1 MEQERKD
8 RFLEKINR
16 IHDNSDLIILWEKE
30 ASDSLNIVDIKT
42 ALAIFKAFQEIT
54 EAFMDCIVF
63 YIRENNLHPRDN
75 YLNIEQI
82 DIFSPDQKLLLK
94 EMNEIWCRVNHEYGN
109 SEVVPLITSISHTL
123 SDIPQVTR
131 TLQFWIENN

>member
-54 EAFMDCIVF
+54 EAFMDCIVL

-75 YLNIEQI
+75 YSNIEQI

-109 SEVVPLITSISHTL
+109 SEMVPLITRISHTL

-131 TLQFWIENN
+131 TLQIWIENN

>member
-1 MEQERKD
+1 MDQEREE
-8 RFLEKINR
+8 RFLEKING
-16 IHDNSDLIILWEKE
+16 IHDNSDLILLWERE

-75 YLNIEQI
+75 YSNIEQI
-82 DIFSPDQKLLLK
+82 DIFSPDQKLLIR
-94 EMNEIWCRVNHEYGN
+94 EMNEIRCRITHQY
-109 SEVVPLITSISHTL
+109 SESEMGPLITSISHTL

-131 TLQFWIENN
+131 TLQIWIENN